1 MSSYNV
7 WILHMLVSCVIFI
20 CRIFWSYRRTLA
32 LYWHAR
38 AQDKYINWFSRSNL
52 RISPLYSSK
61 RAVLNWNQ
69 ITLTGFVLRF
79 AKVLRRLFSMKTKSF
94 FFFFNDRLL
103 LQSQMKALLRCENGV
118 SFVMLE
124 IPPKCVPHLW
134 RQNFAWF
141 SYTKQMTHHLKL

>member
-20 CRIFWSYRRTLA
+20 CRIFWGYRRTLA

-94 FFFFNDRLL
+94 FFSLMTDCFCNL
-103 LQSQMKALLRCENGV
+103 K
-118 SFVMLE
+118 
-124 IPPKCVPHLW
+124 W
-134 RQNFAWF
+134 RRYCAAKTAFLSWCWRFPLSAFCIYGAKISPGFLTQNRWH
-141 SYTKQMTHHLKL
+141 TT